1 MLQELYPVLKALAV
15 ATALSIAG
23 YPLLIKLALQLGFT
37 DKPNHRK
44 VHRKPI
50 PVAGGAGLAATVALT
65 AAFVPQLREVLL
77 ANMAFTISTLVL
89 TFTGIADDRL
99 NLPAKLRLL
108 IQLGCSFA
116 VAHSGL
122 RITSLHGYMG
132 IEYIPVWAQYLITV
146 ILVTGVTNAVNLAD
160 GIDGLAG
167 SLSLTNLVTLSI
179 FALLLDQ
186 PGVAVLLLAVTG
198 ALVGFLKYNWRPAR
212 IFMGDG
218 GSLPLGFMMSTV
230 GIYLAEATIG
240 HQKVLYA
247 LPVVLF
253 ACFALPVMDALRVF
267 AGRMRKGRSPFAADK
282 THLHHKLLQHFM
294 QHDMATR
301 KIVTLHILLI
311 LCAAL
316 LHQFISMTVLSL
328 TMLVI
333 VLFYA
338 FFLDFAQNFS
348 LWYRKIK
355 HYENN

>member
-1 MLQELYPVLKALAV
+1 MFQEIYPILKALAV
-15 ATALSIAG
+15 ATSLSLAG

-37 DKPNHRK
+37 DKPNQRK

-50 PVAGGAGLAATVALT
+50 PVVGGAGLALT
-65 AAFVPQLREVLL
+65 LAFTTAFVPQLRVVLQ
-77 ANMAFTISTLVL
+77 ANPAFTLSMLVL
-89 TFTGIADDRL
+89 TITGIADDRL
-99 NLPAKLRLL
+99 NLPAKLRLV
-108 IQLGCSFA
+108 IQLSCSLA

-122 RITSLHGYMG
+122 RITSLQGYMG
-132 IEYIPVWAQYLITV
+132 IYYIPVWAQYVLTV
-146 ILVTGVTNAVNLAD
+146 ILITGVTNAVNLAD

-167 SLSLTNLVTLSI
+167 SLTLTNLVVISI

-186 PGVAVLLLAVTG
+186 PEVAILLLAVTG
-198 ALVGFLKYNWRPAR
+198 GLVGFLKYNWRPAR

-230 GIYLAEATIG
+230 GIYLSEAPIG
-240 HQKVLYA
+240 HHKLLYA

-253 ACFALPVMDALRVF
+253 ACFAVPVIDALRVF
-267 AGRMRKGRSPFAADK
+267 AGRMRKGKSPFAADK

-301 KIVTLHILLI
+301 KIVTLHIVLI

-328 TMLVI
+328 MMLAM

-338 FFLDFAQNFS
+338 FFLDFARNFS

-355 HYENN
+355 NYENS